1 MYMGNAFY
9 RYMDEA
15 IYMYI
20 APSTNRW
27 ISLLVERGAA
37 AYH

>member
-20 APSTNRW
+20 VLSTNSE
-27 ISLLVERGAA
+27 IHLLVERGAA